1 MNNAITTIDT
11 TVVEAEI
18 VIDEINPLNRPERK
32 ALAEA
37 EAKIEAGLQTFYD
50 VGNALAQIRDR
61 QLYRESHASFQ
72 QYADERWGIGK
83 SYTSRLIGA
92 AGTMSN
98 LIDAGI
104 DRLPDSERHTRPML
118 GLPAQAQRLAWS
130 LVLDQ
135 VGTGKI
141 NTKTVEEAVAQVRAA
156 SPAQLPPAKQPKQRI
171 ENDFYQTDERI
182 TLKLLQAVKIE
193 GRVFECC
200 AGEDAIVRVLQR
212 QESITQVDRADL
224 YRGEPTFDATDR
236 AAWAH
241 RDNQQAESIWAQ
253 DWTITNPPFNQA
265 VPILDNALRHSRIGV
280 AFLLPI
286 SFLEP
291 TNGRGDLLQQ
301 YADCMTQIVSFN
313 PRPVFR
319 EDGGGDRSTVAW
331 FVWQK
336 GFSWR
341 KDTQFEPPFQFVQG
355 WR

>member
-1 MNNAITTIDT
+1 MTSTITTIDA

-18 VIDEINPLNRPERK
+18 VEDEVKALTRPERK
-32 ALAEA
+32 ALTEA

-61 QLYRESHASFQ
+61 QLYRESHPSFQ
-72 QYADERWGIGK
+72 AYADQRWGIGK

-92 AGTMSN
+92 AGTINN
-98 LIDAGI
+98 LIDAGM

-118 GLPAQAQRLAWS
+118 ALPAQAQRLAWG

-135 VGTGKI
+135 VGTGKV
-141 NTKTVEEAVAQVRAA
+141 NTTMVEAAVAQIKSAA
-156 SPAQLPPAKQPKQRI
+156 PAQLPAAKPRKQRV
-171 ENDFYQTDERI
+171 EHDFYETDERI
-182 TLKLLQAVKIE
+182 TDKLLQHVDIQ

-200 AGEDAIVRVLQR
+200 AGEDAIVRVLRR
-212 QESITQVDRADL
+212 QESIAQIDRADL
-224 YRGEPTFDATDR
+224 YRGEPRFDAADR
-236 AAWAH
+236 DAWSQ
-241 RDNQQAESIWAQ
+241 RDLLSSEDCWAQ
-253 DWTITNPPFNQA
+253 DWTITNPPFTQA
-265 VPILDNALRHSRIGV
+265 VEILDNALRHSRIGV

-301 YADCMTQIVSFN
+301 YADCMTQIISFN

-341 KDTQFEPPFQFVQG
+341 KDTRFEPPFQFVQG